1 MRITR
6 YTPVALL
13 LGGLVL
19 AVCLA
24 RAAQD
29 TPASRNTA
37 SRPAVG
43 TRGMV
48 SSAHPLATRAGLE
61 ILKAGGNAFD
71 AAVAVAAALNV
82 VEPMMSGA
90 GGFGVTLLYDAG
102 KGALRCLDASGRFP
116 AATDADVFR
125 APTPKY
131 LENRKGAKAVSTP
144 VNANAW
150 ETLAKEYGK
159 LPWPR
164 LLASAIKLA
173 DEGFPISA
181 HTANHIANEFPA
193 FPGHAREI
201 YGKGGKPL
209 RAGDRLVQKDLAR
222 SLRLLS
228 AQGAGALHG
237 GELGEAVD
245 KAMRAAGGFLR
256 LEDLKKNQA
265 EWWDPVRIDY
275 RGHKVV
281 ASPLPNNAWNG
292 LYRLGLM
299 SRFDLGQMGHNS
311 SAYLHTYAEV
321 TKLAY
326 AARLQFAGDRDH
338 NPPPLDRLLSEKHW
352 ALEAARIKPNKA
364 LPLQTP
370 RSSSPE
376 GGSEEEYTTHFVV
389 ADAHG
394 NVVTSTQ
401 TLGMLFGSKVLVPGT
416 GIWLNNSMQ
425 YCTFEPKGNPLD
437 AIPGRRKLAGFCPM
451 LVLRDGKP
459 WIAVGSPGG
468 HTIVQTVPQIVL
480 NMIDFRLDVQQ
491 AIAAPRLSFV
501 EPDITAVDEG
511 VPEGTRKALT
521 ALGHNVQ
528 VRRLGNAHGL
538 AIEYDAKGRPE
549 RFTGGADP
557 RGEGEAMGR

>member
-1 MRITR
+1 
-6 YTPVALL
+6 L
-13 LGGLVL
+13 LGGLAL
-19 AVCLA
+19 TVCLA

-29 TPASRNTA
+29 TPTSRNTA

-48 SSAHPLATRAGLE
+48 SSAHPLATQAGLE
-61 ILKAGGNAFD
+61 ILAAGGNAFD
-71 AAVAVAAALNV
+71 AAVAVAATLNV
-82 VEPMMSGA
+82 VEPMMSGM
-90 GGFGVTLLYDAG
+90 GGFGVTLLYDAN
-102 KGALRCLDASGRFP
+102 KGTLRCLESSGRFP

-125 APTPKY
+125 APTANY

-144 VNANAW
+144 GNANHW

-159 LPWPR
+159 LPWAR
-164 LLASAIKLA
+164 LLAPAIKLA
-173 DEGFPISA
+173 DDGFPISA
-181 HTANHIANEFPA
+181 HTARHIASEFPA
-193 FPGHAREI
+193 FPEHAKSI

-209 RAGDRLVQKDLAR
+209 QAGDRLVQKDLAR

-228 AQGAGALHG
+228 AQGAKVLHG

-245 KAMRAAGGFLR
+245 KTMRAAGGFLR
-256 LEDLKKNQA
+256 LEDLKRNQA
-265 EWWDPVRIDY
+265 EWWDPVSIDY
-275 RGHKVV
+275 RGYKVA

-292 LYRLGLM
+292 LYRLGIM
-299 SRFDLGQMGHNS
+299 SRFDPGKLGHNS
-311 SAYLHTYAEV
+311 TAYLHTYAEA

-326 AARLQFAGDRDH
+326 AARLQFAGDRDN

-352 ALEAARIKPNKA
+352 ALEAARIKPNRVLPLKA
-364 LPLQTP
+364 LLTP
-370 RSSSPE
+370 SPK

-389 ADAHG
+389 ADSQG

-401 TLGMLFGSKVLVPGT
+401 TLGMLFGSKVMVPGT

-459 WIAVGSPGG
+459 WIAIGSPGG
-468 HTIVQTVPQIVL
+468 HTIVQTVPQMVI
-480 NMIDFRLDVQQ
+480 NMIDFRMDVQQ
-491 AIAAPRLSFV
+491 AIAAPRLSFI
-501 EPDITAVDEG
+501 EPDLTAVDDRVPG
-511 VPEGTRKALT
+511 VVT
-521 ALGHNVQ
+521 AELVRLGHKVA

-538 AIEYDAKGRPE
+538 AIEYDKEGHPE

-557 RGEGEAMGR
+557 RGEGKAMGR